1 MGKNPVEQTD
11 QFQLCLRQGYITGV
25 RKTDVRACECF
36 APNILSFSLFRSANN
51 RAKRSCISEIIVN
64 DVPLLHTVHL
74 LSPATAMSE
83 AAAEG

>member
-36 APNILSFSLFRSANN
+36 APNILSLFFEVQTIELKGHVSVR
-51 RAKRSCISEIIVN
+51 
-64 DVPLLHTVHL
+64 
-74 LSPATAMSE
+74 
-83 AAAEG
+83 